1 MELKLVRIAKK
12 TNYTIGNLYIDG
24 EWFCNT
30 LEPTWRGLTSKMS
43 VQSITAVKKLHEKGK
58 TAIPVG
64 TYVVDMNIV
73 SPKYSVRQVYQELCK
88 GRVPR
93 LRNVKGFEGI
103 LIHIGN
109 DEKDTEGCILVGMN
123 TKVGKVL
130 NSTETFKKLYK
141 KLLTSTNTITIEVS

>member
-12 TNYTIGNLYIDG
+12 ANYTIGNLYIDG
-24 EWFCNT
+24 KWFCNT
-30 LEPTWRGLTSKMS
+30 LEPTWRGLTSNMS
-43 VQSITAVKKLHEKGK
+43 VQSITAVKKLYGKGK

-64 TYVVDMNIV
+64 TYAVDMNIV
-73 SPKYSVRQVYQELCK
+73 SPKYSVRQVYQDLCK

-109 DEKDTEGCILVGMN
+109 DEKDTEGCILVGLN

-141 KLLTSTNTITIEVS
+141 KLLEATDTITIEVS